1 MPSKA
6 VFYRAMTKF
15 LTFVVFLL
23 LLIIITGT
31 VIALLRRKSI
41 EEERAI
47 EKKPTPS
54 VPQNASHFLRDG
66 KAIYS
71 DLGQLRALSSD
82 SLPATIVLNPYLEY
96 DAKNI
101 PLQEELVKKK
111 DLIRETILSW
121 FAQRTWLS
129 VETLGEADIKK
140 ELLKAVN
147 NELSMGSSSSI
158 YFAEFKVVH

>member
-6 VFYRAMTKF
+6 TFYRAITKF
-15 LTFVVFLL
+15 LTLVVFLL

-31 VIALLRRKSI
+31 VIAFLRREPI

-54 VPQNASHFLRDG
+54 APQNTSHLLRDG

-82 SLPATIVLNPYLEY
+82 PLPATIVLNPYLEY

-111 DLIRETILSW
+111 DVIRGTILSW
-121 FAQRTWLS
+121 FAERTWLS
-129 VETLGEADIKK
+129 VEALGEANIKK

-147 NELSMGSSSSI
+147 SELSMGSSSSI